1 MSENFNS
8 HIACEGTDNDINWVC
23 KVCKDLPNYAG
34 MYLYQRER
42 EKNQLKNVKD
52 RCADLIL
59 MKYYYALLHLLD
71 KIHELHEC
79 PNPENDVPKY
89 ADRKCSI
96 PECFVYYRYIYNT
109 YASILMTEK
118 GLNQI
123 NLRCDICSVLPY
135 TIFSDLEMIAK
146 NMHSD
151 DMEKTQKLEIEAVIA
166 DYYLEA
172 VGFCEQWD
180 ECPSGVDWLELIK
193 SVQLLR
199 KYLEKKDRKELQ
211 ISLNEWNRVRSIDNI
226 LNTEIKTTCRD
237 FQTKNIPLCVLE
249 KKTLVYMDFGV
260 YQLYESNEVFHT
272 QLYNY
277 AEMDEIQFVY
287 SPTHMEEVCRMD
299 NSIFE
304 GKRRDNI
311 SKICSNCEVLPVRDG
326 CLKILTEPVE
336 VCFDRAKK
344 LQVLNQYAEESEC
357 ATFETLEEK
366 TCGLLRW
373 DEKEVETHRKEI
385 STSKVRNEMIIDD
398 VITCVARKQTPV
410 ILTRFK
416 EHAKFL
422 HDALKEKA
430 DHVFLL
436 YGDNSDKEN
445 AEIRVKLKQIPE
457 NESLILVAT
466 GQKIGEGFDFPRL
479 DVLMLAAPVSFEGRL
494 EQYVGRLNRDYVGK
508 EAVYVYDYIDSHVR
522 YFDKMYAKRLRTYR
536 KMGFS
541 IWTQELQPKQIINA
555 IFDSVNYTEKFEQDI
570 VESEK
575 MVVISS
581 PDIRQDKIDRFLLLV
596 KKRQEVGVKVT
607 VITTDPEDITYGKS
621 DVCYEL
627 IRTMQLV
634 GINVI
639 TRTEVEECFAVIDDE
654 IVWHGGMN
662 LLGKADVWD
671 NLMRIRNSQVATEL
685 LEIALGCSEERRK
698 SE

>member
-52 RCADLIL
+52 RRADLIL
-59 MKYYYALLHLLD
+59 LKYYYALLHLLD

-89 ADRKCSI
+89 ADRKCST

-172 VGFCEQWD
+172 VGSCEQWD

-272 QLYNY
+272 QLDNY

-311 SKICSNCEVLPVRDG
+311 SKICSNCEVFLVRDG

-357 ATFETLEEK
+357 MMFICD
-366 TCGLLRW
+366 TC
-373 DEKEVETHRKEI
+373 
-385 STSKVRNEMIIDD
+385 
-398 VITCVARKQTPV
+398 
-410 ILTRFK
+410 
-416 EHAKFL
+416 
-422 HDALKEKA
+422 KA
-430 DHVFLL
+430 W
-436 YGDNSDKEN
+436 
-445 AEIRVKLKQIPE
+445 
-457 NESLILVAT
+457 
-466 GQKIGEGFDFPRL
+466 
-479 DVLMLAAPVSFEGRL
+479 
-494 EQYVGRLNRDYVGK
+494 
-508 EAVYVYDYIDSHVR
+508 
-522 YFDKMYAKRLRTYR
+522 KRC
-536 KMGFS
+536 MS
-541 IWTQELQPKQIINA
+541 
-555 IFDSVNYTEKFEQDI
+555 
-570 VESEK
+570 
-575 MVVISS
+575 
-581 PDIRQDKIDRFLLLV
+581 
-596 KKRQEVGVKVT
+596 
-607 VITTDPEDITYGKS
+607 
-621 DVCYEL
+621 
-627 IRTMQLV
+627 
-634 GINVI
+634 
-639 TRTEVEECFAVIDDE
+639 
-654 IVWHGGMN
+654 
-662 LLGKADVWD
+662 
-671 NLMRIRNSQVATEL
+671 
-685 LEIALGCSEERRK
+685 
-698 SE
+698 

>member
-52 RCADLIL
+52 RRADLIL
-59 MKYYYALLHLLD
+59 LKYYYALLHLLD

-89 ADRKCSI
+89 ADRKCST

-172 VGFCEQWD
+172 VGSCEQWD

-260 YQLYESNEVFHT
+260 YQLYESITEIKLRSAQSLHIKLFILLMIVSFTEPLEVVFMM
-272 QLYNY
+272 L
-277 AEMDEIQFVY
+277 I
-287 SPTHMEEVCRMD
+287 
-299 NSIFE
+299 
-304 GKRRDNI
+304 I
-311 SKICSNCEVLPVRDG
+311 SVMRQNVTILLPVIMHCHRRRW
-326 CLKILTEPVE
+326 KFIVIL
-336 VCFDRAKK
+336 DAKPMSSIVK
-344 LQVLNQYAEESEC
+344 R
-357 ATFETLEEK
+357 K
-366 TCGLLRW
+366 
-373 DEKEVETHRKEI
+373 HRI
-385 STSKVRNEMIIDD
+385 LPYLWQCYV
-398 VITCVARKQTPV
+398 RKQLLHKTFV
-410 ILTRFK
+410 ILYRFVHCNHMWK
-416 EHAKFL
+416 VLLSYFKKFVL
-422 HDALKEKA
+422 REK
-430 DHVFLL
+430 
-436 YGDNSDKEN
+436 
-445 AEIRVKLKQIPE
+445 
-457 NESLILVAT
+457 
-466 GQKIGEGFDFPRL
+466 
-479 DVLMLAAPVSFEGRL
+479 
-494 EQYVGRLNRDYVGK
+494 
-508 EAVYVYDYIDSHVR
+508 
-522 YFDKMYAKRLRTYR
+522 
-536 KMGFS
+536 
-541 IWTQELQPKQIINA
+541 
-555 IFDSVNYTEKFEQDI
+555 
-570 VESEK
+570 
-575 MVVISS
+575 
-581 PDIRQDKIDRFLLLV
+581 
-596 KKRQEVGVKVT
+596 
-607 VITTDPEDITYGKS
+607 
-621 DVCYEL
+621 
-627 IRTMQLV
+627 
-634 GINVI
+634 
-639 TRTEVEECFAVIDDE
+639 
-654 IVWHGGMN
+654 
-662 LLGKADVWD
+662 
-671 NLMRIRNSQVATEL
+671 
-685 LEIALGCSEERRK
+685 
-698 SE
+698 

>member
-52 RCADLIL
+52 RRADLIL
-59 MKYYYALLHLLD
+59 LKYYYALLHLLD

-89 ADRKCSI
+89 ADRKCST

-172 VGFCEQWD
+172 VGSCEQWD

-260 YQLYESNEVFHT
+260 YQLYESTCDYALSSQAMEIYRYLGCKTNVIYCESSIVLNDFQFSIVNGHYYKGIRFENKDET
-272 QLYNY
+272 VSQSIIDYIVNHVNKYSNILYNTNY
-277 AEMDEIQFVY
+277 VY
-287 SPTHMEEVCRMD
+287 SVPNETFKGNPL
-299 NSIFE
+299 NSDI
-304 GKRRDNI
+304 DVAMYD
-311 SKICSNCEVLPVRDG
+311 KIG
-326 CLKILTEPVE
+326 
-336 VCFDRAKK
+336 KK
-344 LQVLNQYAEESEC
+344 LLIIEC
-357 ATFETLEEK
+357 K
-366 TCGLLRW
+366 W
-373 DEKEVETHRKEI
+373 KENVYQNRENYIKIE
-385 STSKVRNEMIIDD
+385 
-398 VITCVARKQTPV
+398 
-410 ILTRFK
+410 
-416 EHAKFL
+416 
-422 HDALKEKA
+422 DALKKIYDNQLEKHQTYLER
-430 DHVFLL
+430 DINRLNELFDNQIDFTREGDVDTLYLFVDKRIQYHDNGTNRHVIPIFMLAYL
-436 YGDNSDKEN
+436 FENNSSKRQLILSDVFS
-445 AEIRVKLKQIPE
+445 EIREMKSRVRYERIKLKEPVH
-457 NESLILVAT
+457 L
-466 GQKIGEGFDFPRL
+466 GE
-479 DVLMLAAPVSFEGRL
+479 
-494 EQYVGRLNRDYVGK
+494 
-508 EAVYVYDYIDSHVR
+508 I
-522 YFDKMYAKRLRTYR
+522 
-536 KMGFS
+536 
-541 IWTQELQPKQIINA
+541 
-555 IFDSVNYTEKFEQDI
+555 
-570 VESEK
+570 
-575 MVVISS
+575 
-581 PDIRQDKIDRFLLLV
+581 
-596 KKRQEVGVKVT
+596 T
-607 VITTDPEDITYGKS
+607 VI
-621 DVCYEL
+621 
-627 IRTMQLV
+627 
-634 GINVI
+634 
-639 TRTEVEECFAVIDDE
+639 
-654 IVWHGGMN
+654 
-662 LLGKADVWD
+662 
-671 NLMRIRNSQVATEL
+671 
-685 LEIALGCSEERRK
+685 
-698 SE
+698 

>member
-52 RCADLIL
+52 RRADLIL
-59 MKYYYALLHLLD
+59 LKYYYALLHLLD

-89 ADRKCSI
+89 ADRKCST

-172 VGFCEQWD
+172 VGSCEQWD

-260 YQLYESNEVFHT
+260 YQLYESMRQNVT
-272 QLYNY
+272 IL
-277 AEMDEIQFVY
+277 
-287 SPTHMEEVCRMD
+287 
-299 NSIFE
+299 
-304 GKRRDNI
+304 
-311 SKICSNCEVLPVRDG
+311 LPVIMHCHRRRW
-326 CLKILTEPVE
+326 KFIVIL
-336 VCFDRAKK
+336 DAKPMSSIVK
-344 LQVLNQYAEESEC
+344 R
-357 ATFETLEEK
+357 K
-366 TCGLLRW
+366 
-373 DEKEVETHRKEI
+373 HRI
-385 STSKVRNEMIIDD
+385 LPYLWQCYV
-398 VITCVARKQTPV
+398 RKQLLHKTFV
-410 ILTRFK
+410 ILYRFVHCNHMWK
-416 EHAKFL
+416 VLLSYFKKFVL
-422 HDALKEKA
+422 REK
-430 DHVFLL
+430 
-436 YGDNSDKEN
+436 
-445 AEIRVKLKQIPE
+445 
-457 NESLILVAT
+457 
-466 GQKIGEGFDFPRL
+466 
-479 DVLMLAAPVSFEGRL
+479 
-494 EQYVGRLNRDYVGK
+494 
-508 EAVYVYDYIDSHVR
+508 
-522 YFDKMYAKRLRTYR
+522 
-536 KMGFS
+536 
-541 IWTQELQPKQIINA
+541 
-555 IFDSVNYTEKFEQDI
+555 
-570 VESEK
+570 
-575 MVVISS
+575 
-581 PDIRQDKIDRFLLLV
+581 
-596 KKRQEVGVKVT
+596 
-607 VITTDPEDITYGKS
+607 
-621 DVCYEL
+621 
-627 IRTMQLV
+627 
-634 GINVI
+634 
-639 TRTEVEECFAVIDDE
+639 
-654 IVWHGGMN
+654 
-662 LLGKADVWD
+662 
-671 NLMRIRNSQVATEL
+671 
-685 LEIALGCSEERRK
+685 
-698 SE
+698 